1 MKTGLLIVLGLFT
14 TVCAF
19 AQGTVA
25 FANNSSTRV
34 CLFSGGFVPVGST
47 FQAELMF
54 APDGTAANMFDA
66 VAIRL
71 GAAANFGP
79 IAGTF
84 LGGTRTAPT
93 STPGGIGLFQ
103 VRVWETA
110 YGTSYNDIIFRGDF
124 RARIGKSD
132 VIRVDTGDPTTIP
145 PGTPVTLVGS
155 GLTGFTVG
163 APLGADVPCIP
174 EPSTIALTLLGGLA
188 LLVRRWRKDP

>member
-34 CLFSGGFVPVGST
+34 CLFSGGFVPVGNT
-47 FQAELMF
+47 FQAELMY
-54 APDGTAANMFDA
+54 APDGTEPHMFD
-66 VAIRL
+66 VMAIRL
-71 GAAANFGP
+71 GNAASFGP

-93 STPGGIGLFQ
+93 PTPGGIGLFQ

-132 VIRVDTGDPTTIP
+132 VIRVDTGHPTTVP
-145 PGTPVTLVGS
+145 PGTPVTLTGA

-163 APLGADVPCIP
+163 APLGGQLPCIP
-174 EPSTIALTLLGGLA
+174 EPSSFLLA
-188 LLVRRWRKDP
+188 LVGVGTFGLLRRKR